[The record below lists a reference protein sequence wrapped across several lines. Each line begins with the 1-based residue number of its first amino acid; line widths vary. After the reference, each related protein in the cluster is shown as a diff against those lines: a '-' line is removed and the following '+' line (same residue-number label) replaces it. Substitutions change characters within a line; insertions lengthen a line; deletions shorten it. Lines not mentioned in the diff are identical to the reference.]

1 MLVSL
6 AMWVQLWIY
15 TEGSVI
21 SRTLRYSDVVAP
33 RAASSVRAYCCSR
46 LDIKVRTEIPCLWR
60 LVEES

>member
-6 AMWVQLWIY
+6 ARWVQLWTY

-21 SRTLRYSDVVAP
+21 SRTSSYSGVVAP
-33 RAASSVRAYCCSR
+33 RAASPVRTYCCSR